1 MGVFNGTTSYIR
13 SAAFTTLGSAGW
25 TLRCKFIPTA
35 VGTTSTIFNAGYF
48 TGYGA
53 TLYISSSKLDLY
65 LSSTGSSWDIANAVV
80 GTSTLV
86 NGTTYDLELTYD
98 AVTGKYYTYLNGVAD
113 SALTITSTSI
123 ICPVSNISVGAN
135 SVTTPSNFFSGSI
148 QGFEFLP
155 YCKHPAGITFTPQTT
170 LSNVAT
176 QGYASD
182 WFSIPQMTMYQVS
195 AASTVSGTNPTFT
208 AKNRT
213 YVGQAVTGAA
223 AVSSVVNYAL
233 NGKYSSVANPTTF
246 AASTTYTF
254 SHNLGLPIEFYN
266 TKLMVRTAVNY
277 PWYEN
282 SQTYNGA
289 WPYNSTSGISRNTSA
304 VAVISSMITNQSTT
318 TVSGTTITSGQLA
331 INVNRNF

>member
-1 MGVFNGTTSYIR
+1 
-13 SAAFTTLGSAGW
+13 
-25 TLRCKFIPTA
+25 
-35 VGTTSTIFNAGYF
+35 
-48 TGYGA
+48 
-53 TLYISSSKLDLY
+53 
-65 LSSTGSSWDIANAVV
+65 
-80 GTSTLV
+80 
-86 NGTTYDLELTYD
+86 
-98 AVTGKYYTYLNGVAD
+98 
-113 SALTITSTSI
+113 
-123 ICPVSNISVGAN
+123 
-135 SVTTPSNFFSGSI
+135 
-148 QGFEFLP
+148 
-155 YCKHPAGITFTPQTT
+155 
-170 LSNVAT
+170 
-176 QGYASD
+176 
-182 WFSIPQMTMYQVS
+182 MYQVS